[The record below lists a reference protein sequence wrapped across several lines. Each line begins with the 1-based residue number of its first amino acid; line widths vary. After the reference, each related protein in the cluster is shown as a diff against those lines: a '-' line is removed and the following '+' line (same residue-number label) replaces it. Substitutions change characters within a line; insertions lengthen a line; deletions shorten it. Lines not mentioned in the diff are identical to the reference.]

1 MTGTGKTD
9 TLLSLIEAAADS
21 GKLKK
26 LVLSRPYEGS
36 ALREVG
42 RLCLHRG
49 TRVLAFETSFPDG
62 KVHHSRLSL
71 PLEKPQL
78 WERLSSYA
86 QINLITTDGNVE
98 YRRAASG
105 AESLLAPRDLAG
117 RLSSLGISL
126 PLSELNRKKQYILS
140 GNEAFLKGLEISD
153 ANGRVHDK
161 KQAKFRQIN
170 RFLEHLREVE
180 PALPQEGVL
189 RIFDLC
195 CGKSYLSFAV
205 YHYFTAIKGREVDML
220 CVDLKQDVI
229 DFCADEAKKL
239 GFSGMRFLCDDV
251 RRTPRELPHLVL
263 SLHACDIATD
273 LVLETAIAL
282 GAKAI
287 LSTPCCHRTLGKFL
301 SAMPLSF
308 VSREPQL
315 RVKLCEA
322 LTDGLRV
329 LRLGAAGYRVTALEL
344 TDPENTPKNTL
355 LRAVHDKAPGAE
367 ARRCEAQKE
376 YEAALAYLLGEH
388 TEDYLAAIH

>member
-1 MTGTGKTD
+1 MTGTKKID
-9 TLLSLIEAAADS
+9 ALLSLIEAAADS
-21 GKLKK
+21 GKLTK
-26 LVLSRPYEGS
+26 LVLSRPREGS

-42 RLCLHRG
+42 RLCLYRG
-49 TRVLAFETSFPDG
+49 TSVLAFETSYPDG

-71 PLEKPQL
+71 PPERDSLL
-78 WERLSSYA
+78 DRLSPYA
-86 QINLITTDGNVE
+86 QINLLTTDGNAE
-98 YRRAASG
+98 YRRTASG
-105 AESLLAPRDLAG
+105 AESLLAPRGLAG
-117 RLSSLGISL
+117 RLSSAGISL
-126 PLSELNRKKQYILS
+126 PISELNRKKQYILS
-140 GNEAFLKGLEISD
+140 GSEDFIKGLEISD

-229 DFCADEAKKL
+229 DFCADEAKRL

-251 RRTPRELPHLVL
+251 RRTPREAPHLVL

-273 LVLETAIAL
+273 LVLETAVEL
-282 GAKAI
+282 GAEAV
-287 LSTPCCHRTLGKFL
+287 LSTPCCHRTLGKYL
-301 SAMPLSF
+301 SAAPLAF

-355 LRAVHDKAPGAE
+355 LRAVRDRAKGAE
-367 ARRCEAQKE
+367 TRRCEAQKE